1 MNRHRLDE
9 SALTGLVQLCSAVLK
24 YAHSLIGAR
33 EEKRGK
39 MREKEE
45 ASLTQ
50 QQSLTERE
58 VDSQKSLAKSRLKDG
73 EPACHSPRNCLLI
86 SKQTRVAG
94 AENGLRAALD
104 PQFGEDMAHVQLDR
118 PWCHDQRPCNLL
130 VGSPTC
136 QQLQHLQFALAQW
149 IK

>member
-1 MNRHRLDE
+1 MACEHPYVSSFTARTVTDSTKARLRVLYN
-9 SALTGLVQLCSAVLK
+9 SALRCSSTLI
-24 YAHSLIGAR
+24 SLIGAR
-33 EEKRGK
+33 EEKREK

-50 QQSLTERE
+50 QQPLTERE

-73 EPACHSPRNCLLI
+73 EPACHSPRNCMLI
-86 SKQTRVAG
+86 SKQTKVAG

-118 PWCHDQRPCNLL
+118 PWCHDQGPCNLL

-136 QQLQHLQFALAQW
+136 
-149 IK
+149 